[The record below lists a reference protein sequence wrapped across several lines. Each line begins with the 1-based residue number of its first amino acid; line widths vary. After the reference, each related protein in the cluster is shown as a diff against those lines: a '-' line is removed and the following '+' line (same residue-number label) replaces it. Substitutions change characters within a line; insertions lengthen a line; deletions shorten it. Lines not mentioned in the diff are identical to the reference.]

1 MRNLILSLAIVLTAI
16 INVSAQDT
24 LVTNVRNIVKGAVD
38 VTERMDYKIVVD
50 QDYKKVTFIGNKK
63 KPTFEITLTSLDE
76 DAIDGDFRV
85 RTFNTNC
92 ARKLNIFTIKNNI
105 TVIAI
110 ENSPED
116 VTYYMF
122 SQKAK
127 TFPKAK

>member
-1 MRNLILSLAIVLTAI
+1 MRNLILSLAIVFTAI

-24 LVTNVRNIVKGAVD
+24 LVTNVRNIVNTVVD
-38 VTERMDYKIVVD
+38 KTERIDYKIVVD

-63 KPTFEITLTSLDE
+63 KPTFEIKLTSLDE

-85 RTFNTNC
+85 RTFNTDG
-92 ARKLNIFTIKNNI
+92 ARKLNIFTIKKNV

>member
-24 LVTNVRNIVKGAVD
+24 LVTNVRNIVNTVVD
-38 VTERMDYKIVVD
+38 KTERIDYKIVVD

-63 KPTFEITLTSLDE
+63 NPSFEITLTSLDE

-85 RTFNTNC
+85 RTFNTDG
-92 ARKLNIFTIKNNI
+92 ARKLNIFTIKKNV

-110 ENSPED
+110 ESSPED